1 MSSYI
6 LNSLGGAEETV
17 HGMVN
22 GRFGETLAFALL
34 ALILITPSLSAASAP
49 QEGDDPF
56 PTLPT
61 LAGNVEFWKAAFA
74 EWSMAQVAVHD
85 LDHPAV
91 VYEVVA
97 LDGPLEFPY
106 TDDQRDFVDD
116 LRESWEDRLEELER
130 KVEAGKPLSEDDKA
144 LALKITTGAGTDA
157 IEDAHRRVRTQRGLK
172 ERFRRGLEISGRYD
186 QRFREIFREHGLPE
200 DLAYLPHVESSF
212 QGSAR
217 SSAGAVG
224 VWQFTRGT
232 GRNYMVVNSALDE
245 RLDPTAA
252 TYGAASYLRDAYE
265 RLGSWPL
272 ALTSYN
278 HGVHGMAKAKKQFGT
293 DFERIVIEYR
303 SRSFGFASKNFYAE
317 FLAAAEIAE
326 APELYFPDGIDFE
339 PPLDLDERLLTRR
352 TSPGQL
358 ARQHGLPLEE
368 LTALNPAW
376 SRKAVRNGYALP
388 VGTRV
393 WLPEGGLERM
403 AEAGP
408 GGLEHVV
415 GRGDTLSTIAARYG
429 TTVSELRRLNGIS
442 GRSSLIRV
450 GQTLIVSS
458 TPESVDETA
467 THVVRRGE
475 TLSAIALRYDMSVSD
490 LRRLNEMSSGQ
501 SLIRAGEKL
510 VVHGPIGAV
519 HVVRRGDT
527 LTEIAASYG
536 VRLSDLLYANRLS
549 RKSVIH
555 PGQEIHIP

>member
-1 MSSYI
+1 MMKGR
-6 LNSLGGAEETV
+6 LGE
-17 HGMVN
+17 
-22 GRFGETLAFALL
+22 RLAFALL
-34 ALILITPSLSAASAP
+34 ALVVAAPALSAASTSR
-49 QEGDDPF
+49 EGAGPF

-61 LAGNVEFWKAAFA
+61 LAGNVEFWKQAFA
-74 EWSMAQVAVHD
+74 EWSMSQVAVHD

-91 VYEVVA
+91 VYEVVE
-97 LDGPLEFPY
+97 LEGPLEFPY

-116 LRESWEDRLEELER
+116 LRESWEDRLAELER
-130 KVEAGKPLSEDDKA
+130 KVDAGKPLSHDDKA
-144 LALKITTGAGTDA
+144 LALKITTRAGTDA
-157 IEDAHRRVRTQRGLK
+157 IKDAHRRVRTQRGLK
-172 ERFRRGLEISGRYD
+172 ERFRRGLEISGRYNE
-186 QRFREIFREHGLPE
+186 QFRKIFREHGLPE

-232 GRNYMVVNSALDE
+232 GRNYMVVNSTLDE

-252 TYGAASYLRDAYE
+252 TYGAAKYLQDAYE
-265 RLGSWPL
+265 KLGTWPL

-293 DFERIVIEYR
+293 DFERIVLEYR

-317 FLAAAEIAE
+317 FLAAVEIAE
-326 APELYFPDGIDFE
+326 APERYFPEGIAYE
-339 PPLDLDERLLTRR
+339 PPLDLDQRKLTRR
-352 TSPGQL
+352 TSPGQI
-358 ARQHGLPLEE
+358 ARQHGLPLED

-393 WLPEGGLERM
+393 WLPQGGLERR
-403 AEAGP
+403 AETGS

-442 GRSSLIRV
+442 RRSSLIRV
-450 GQTLIVSS
+450 GQTLIVSP
-458 TPESVDETA
+458 TPESIEETT

-475 TLSAIALRYDMSVSD
+475 TLSTIALRYDMSVSD
-490 LRRLNEMSSGQ
+490 LRCLNDMSSGQ
-501 SLIRAGEKL
+501 SLIRSGEKL
-510 VVHGPIGAV
+510 VVHGPVGAV

-527 LTEIAASYG
+527 LTEIAVSYG
-536 VRLSDLLYANRLS
+536 VRLSDLLYVNKLS

>member
-1 MSSYI
+1 
-6 LNSLGGAEETV
+6 
-17 HGMVN
+17 MVE
-22 GRFGETLAFALL
+22 GRFGERLAFAIL
-34 ALILITPSLSAASAP
+34 ALVLVIPSLSAVAAP
-49 QEGDDPF
+49 SEREEDPF
-56 PTLPT
+56 PSFPI
-61 LAGNVEFWKAAFA
+61 LAGNVEFWKRVFA
-74 EWSMAQVAVHD
+74 EWSMGQIAVHD

-130 KVEAGKPLSEDDKA
+130 KVEAGEPLSEDDKA

-157 IEDAHRRVRTQRGLK
+157 VKDARRRVRTQRGLK
-172 ERFRRGLEISGRYD
+172 EQFRRGLEISGRYD
-186 QRFREIFREHGLPE
+186 ARFREIFREHGLPE

-232 GRNYMVVNSALDE
+232 GRNYLVVNSTLDE
-245 RLDPTAA
+245 RLDPTSA
-252 TYGAASYLRDAYE
+252 TYGAARYLRDAYE

-278 HGVHGMAKAKKQFGT
+278 HGVQGMAKARKQFGT
-293 DFERIVIEYR
+293 DFERIVLEYR

-317 FLAAAEIAE
+317 FLAAVEIAE
-326 APELYFPDGIDFE
+326 SPERYFPEGIDFE
-339 PPLDLDERLLTRR
+339 PPPDLEERTLTRR
-352 TSPGQL
+352 TTPGQL
-358 ARQHGLPLEE
+358 ARQHGVPLEE

-393 WLPEGGLERM
+393 WLPKGSLGRL
-403 AEAGP
+403 AEAGSE
-408 GGLEHVV
+408 GLEHVV
-415 GRGDTLSTIAARYG
+415 KRGDTLSTIAARYG
-429 TTVSELRRLNGIS
+429 TTVSELRRLNGIP

-450 GQTLIVSS
+450 GQRLVVG
-458 TPESVDETA
+458 EDVDKSGTTT

-475 TLSAIALRYDMSVSD
+475 TLSSIALRYDMSVSD
-490 LRRLNEMSSGQ
+490 VRQLNGMSSGQ
-501 SLIRAGEKL
+501 SLIRAGQKI
-510 VVHGPIGAV
+510 VVLGPAGAV

-527 LTEIAASYG
+527 LTEIAVSYG
-536 VRLSDLLYANRLS
+536 VRLSDLLYVNKLS
-549 RKSVIH
+549 RKSVIY

>member
-1 MSSYI
+1 MT
-6 LNSLGGAEETV
+6 A
-17 HGMVN
+17 
-22 GRFGETLAFALL
+22 GRFGRTLAFATLTLALL
-34 ALILITPSLSAASAP
+34 APPSVPVAAPP
-49 QEGDDPF
+49 QGGEDPF
-56 PTLPT
+56 PEFPS
-61 LAGNVEFWKAAFA
+61 LAGNVEFWKRVFS
-74 EWSMAQVAVHD
+74 EWSLTQIAVHD

-91 VYEVVA
+91 VYEVAA
-97 LDGPLEFPY
+97 LAGPLEFPY

-116 LRESWEDRLEELER
+116 LRESWEDRLEDLER
-130 KVEAGKPLSEDDKA
+130 KVEAGKPLTEEEKA

-157 IEDAHRRVRTQRGLK
+157 VKDAHRRVRTQRGLR

-186 QRFREIFREHGLPE
+186 LRFRQIFREHGLPE

-232 GRNYMVVNSALDE
+232 GRNYMVINSTLDE

-252 TYGAASYLRDAYE
+252 AYGAAVYLRDAYDK
-265 RLGSWPL
+265 LGSWPL

-278 HGVHGMAKAKKQFGT
+278 HGVHGMVKARKQFGT
-293 DFERIVIEYR
+293 DFERIVREYR

-317 FLAAAEIAE
+317 FLAAVEIAE
-326 APELYFPDGIDFE
+326 SPELYFPGGIAFE
-339 PPLDLDERLLTRR
+339 PALDLDEVVLTRR
-352 TSPGQL
+352 TTPGQL
-358 ARQHGLPLEE
+358 ARRHGRSIEE

-393 WLPEGGLERM
+393 WLPKGSSGRV

-408 GGLEHVV
+408 GGLEHTVT
-415 GRGDTLSTIAARYG
+415 RGDSLSTIAARYG
-429 TTVSELRRLNGIS
+429 TTVAELRRLNGIPR
-442 GRSSLIRV
+442 GSSLIRV
-450 GQTLIVSS
+450 GQTLVVGEGA
-458 TPESVDETA
+458 PPGDETT

-475 TLSAIALRYDMSVSD
+475 TLSAIALRYEMSVGD
-490 LRRLNEMSSGQ
+490 LRDLNGMSSGQ
-501 SLIRAGEKL
+501 SLIRAGQKL
-510 VVHGPIGAV
+510 VVYANAGAV

-536 VRLSDLLYANRLS
+536 VRLSDLLYVNKLS

-555 PGQEIHIP
+555 PGQQIRIP

>member
-1 MSSYI
+1 M
-6 LNSLGGAEETV
+6 
-17 HGMVN
+17 MK
-22 GRFGETLAFALL
+22 GRLGETLAFALL
-34 ALILITPSLSAASAP
+34 AVVVAAPAISAESTSR
-49 QEGDDPF
+49 EGAGPF
-56 PTLPT
+56 PTLPS
-61 LAGNVEFWKAAFA
+61 LAGNVEFWKQAFA
-74 EWSMAQVAVHD
+74 EWSMSQVAVHD

-91 VYEVVA
+91 VYEVVE
-97 LDGPLEFPY
+97 LEGPLEFPY

-116 LRESWEDRLEELER
+116 LRESWEDRLAELER
-130 KVEAGKPLSEDDKA
+130 KVDAGKPLSPDEKA
-144 LALKITTGAGTDA
+144 LALKITTRAGTDA
-157 IEDAHRRVRTQRGLK
+157 IKDAHRRVRTQRGLK
-172 ERFRRGLEISGRYD
+172 ERFRRGLEISGRYNA
-186 QRFREIFREHGLPE
+186 QFRKIFREHGLPE

-232 GRNYMVVNSALDE
+232 GRNYMVVNSTLDE

-252 TYGAASYLRDAYE
+252 TYGAAKYLQDAYDK
-265 RLGSWPL
+265 LGTWPL

-293 DFERIVIEYR
+293 DFERIVLEYR

-317 FLAAAEIAE
+317 FLAAVEIAE
-326 APELYFPDGIDFE
+326 APERYFPEGIAYE
-339 PPLDLDERLLTRR
+339 PPLDLDQRKLTRR
-352 TSPGQL
+352 TSPGQI
-358 ARQHGLPLEE
+358 ARQHGLPLED

-376 SRKAVRNGYALP
+376 SRKAVRNGHALP

-393 WLPEGGLERM
+393 WLPQGGLERM
-403 AEAGP
+403 TGA

-415 GRGDTLSTIAARYG
+415 GRGDSLSTIAARYG

-442 GRSSLIRV
+442 RRSSLIRV
-450 GQTLIVSS
+450 GQTLIVSP
-458 TPESVDETA
+458 TLESIEETT

-475 TLSAIALRYDMSVSD
+475 TLSTIALRYDMSVSD
-490 LRRLNEMSSGQ
+490 LRRLNDMSSGQ

-510 VVHGPIGAV
+510 AVHGPVGAV

-527 LTEIAASYG
+527 LTEIAVSYG
-536 VRLSDLLYANRLS
+536 VRLSDLLYVNKLS
-549 RKSVIH
+549 RKSVIY

>member
-1 MSSYI
+1 MMKGR
-6 LNSLGGAEETV
+6 LGE
-17 HGMVN
+17 
-22 GRFGETLAFALL
+22 RLAFALL
-34 ALILITPSLSAASAP
+34 ALVVAAPALSAASTSR
-49 QEGDDPF
+49 EGAGPF

-61 LAGNVEFWKAAFA
+61 LAGNVEFWKQAFA

-91 VYEVVA
+91 VYEVVE
-97 LDGPLEFPY
+97 LEGPLEFPY

-116 LRESWEDRLEELER
+116 LRESWEDRLAELER
-130 KVEAGKPLSEDDKA
+130 KVEAGKPLSRDDKA
-144 LALKITTGAGTDA
+144 LALKITTRAGTDA
-157 IEDAHRRVRTQRGLK
+157 IKDAHRRVRTQRGLK
-172 ERFRRGLEISGRYD
+172 ERFRRGLEISGRYNE
-186 QRFREIFREHGLPE
+186 QFRKIFREHGLPE

-224 VWQFTRGT
+224 VWQFTRST
-232 GRNYMVVNSALDE
+232 GRSYMVVNSTLDE

-252 TYGAASYLRDAYE
+252 AYGAAKYLQEAYE
-265 RLGSWPL
+265 KLGSWPL

-293 DFERIVIEYR
+293 DFERIVLEYR

-317 FLAAAEIAE
+317 FLAAVEIAE
-326 APELYFPDGIDFE
+326 APERYFPEGIAYE
-339 PPLDLDERLLTRR
+339 PPLDLDQRKLTRR

-358 ARQHGLPLEE
+358 ARQHGLPLED

-376 SRKAVRNGYALP
+376 SRKAIRNGYALP

-393 WLPEGGLERM
+393 WLPRGGLERR

-442 GRSSLIRV
+442 SRSSLIRV
-450 GQTLIVSS
+450 GQTLIVSP
-458 TPESVDETA
+458 TPEGIEETT

-475 TLSAIALRYDMSVSD
+475 TLSAIALRYDMNVSD
-490 LRRLNEMSSGQ
+490 LRRLNDMSSGQ

-510 VVHGPIGAV
+510 VVHGPVGAV

-527 LTEIAASYG
+527 LTEIAVSYG
-536 VRLSDLLYANRLS
+536 VRLSDLLYVNKLS
-549 RKSVIH
+549 RKSVIY